1 LNALTEYLHQ
11 NTDLQRTNLVLDD
24 QEAEHVR
31 KLLYQEERTLGT
43 LNESILETTNTLL
56 ALSGT
61 HASVQA
67 RIHSYRR
74 CLFFSTPK
82 RLPPEIVQEIFRHC
96 MAFNYP
102 DETPSSST
110 APLLLTQIC
119 SAWRKIALSTP
130 DLWKNVVLEF
140 IGVSAVENVQELAK
154 LWIERCGSLPYAI
167 KISSH
172 LPQGFQMS
180 NPLHDLLHHKPT
192 SISALD
198 LELPAEYLQHFNDL
212 PLETQFENLE
222 SISVIPMEP
231 ESDIPSSWYHT
242 TPIFESAPKLKKI
255 QLELSTNIYEL
266 SALRFPWW
274 QLTHLDIECADGWCP
289 HDAFAVFKQCKMLQ
303 ACDIRIESFET
314 FEDIEL
320 ENSLHFPHLEKL
332 TLKLPNFVLFDILDI
347 PSLKSLSIYLATSP
361 QQLTHIIPLINF
373 HRRCNLK
380 LEKLALGGTHPI
392 DEVLSLL
399 QLISGPLQDL
409 SLSFM
414 EIIPGTTAIRH
425 LTIPRDTT
433 RPVFPDLERLWLGV
447 CEDVD
452 TISLIVDLLES
463 RGWSS
468 DHPSIHRL
476 RALSICLTNRHF
488 GNPQWKEPLKP
499 FVDRGL
505 DLITMPWQ

>member
-1 LNALTEYLHQ
+1 
-11 NTDLQRTNLVLDD
+11 V
-24 QEAEHVR
+24 
-31 KLLYQEERTLGT
+31 
-43 LNESILETTNTLL
+43 ETTNALL

-67 RIHSYRR
+67 RIRSYRR

-102 DETPSSST
+102 DEPPSSST

-140 IGVSAVENVQELAK
+140 IGVSAVEKVQELAK

-167 KISSH
+167 KLSSH

-180 NPLHDLLHHKPT
+180 NPLHDLLRHKPT

-198 LELPAEYLQHFNDL
+198 LELPAEYLQHFNNL

-222 SISVIPMEP
+222 SISVIPVEP
-231 ESDIPSSWYHT
+231 ECDIPSSWYHT

-274 QLTHLDIECADGWCP
+274 QLTHLEIECADGWCP
-289 HDAFAVFKQCKMLQ
+289 QDAFAVFKQCKMLQ
-303 ACDIRIESFET
+303 ICDIRIETLEG
-314 FEDIEL
+314 IEL
-320 ENSLHFPHLEKL
+320 EDILHFPYLKKL
-332 TLKLPNFVLFDILDI
+332 TLKLSNFVLFDILDI

-361 QQLTHIIPLINF
+361 RQLTHIIPLINF

-392 DEVLSLL
+392 HEVLSLL
-399 QLISGPLQDL
+399 QLISGTLRDL
-409 SLSFM
+409 SLKFTG
-414 EIIPGTTAIRH
+414 ILPGTKVIRY

-447 CEDVD
+447 CEDAD

-468 DHPSIHRL
+468 NHPSISRL
-476 RALSICLTNRHF
+476 HSLIIFLTKRHVQ
-488 GNPQWKEPLKP
+488 NSRWIEPLEP
-499 FVDRGL
+499 FIERGL
-505 DLITMPWQ
+505 ELITMP